1 MQCFCKRRG
10 NQKGTVSSLFG
21 VCIIRSLGI
30 GPLLSPIHQINYIME
45 KDKVVNEEVHRIR
58 ITLTSTN
65 VKAVEKG
72 RFCIACE
79 C

>member
-1 MQCFCKRRG
+1 MLRRG
-10 NQKGTVSSLFG
+10 
-21 VCIIRSLGI
+21 IR
-30 GPLLSPIHQINYIME
+30 PRPSPIHQINYIME

-79 C
+79 CSRPSLR